1 MIGFLNINK
10 PSGMTSHDV
19 VNRVRKTLKTKHIG
33 HGGTLDPMA
42 VGVLPVAIG
51 SACRLLRFLPHDK
64 VYLAEVLLGVQTE
77 TDDIEGKII
86 ARAEN
91 SAAFT
96 SAQMQAVLRQFVGEI
111 KQKPPA
117 YSAIHHDG
125 KRLYELARAGQ
136 VPDDIKERTVSI
148 DSIDLLDYTHPV
160 IKVRI
165 TCGAGTY
172 IRSIARDLGAILGC
186 GGCLQMLVREKSGPF
201 EIAGA
206 FQFDGEISYES
217 LAATIVA
224 PQLLLS
230 QSKDFLPVTIS
241 GDEQR
246 SLRMGQ
252 MLPLSSERLGQQ
264 GDVSAKLVLAI
275 CADSLVA
282 LCKLEPDGALEWKLK
297 PEVVVPNAE

>member
-64 VYLAEVLLGVQTE
+64 VYLAEVLLGVQTD
-77 TDDIEGKII
+77 TDDIEGNVI
-86 ARAEN
+86 ARTEN
-91 SAAFT
+91 GAGFTTAQLRSA
-96 SAQMQAVLRQFVGEI
+96 LRQFVGEI

-136 VPDDIKERTVSI
+136 IPDDIKERPVSI
-148 DSIDLLDYTHPV
+148 ESIDLLDYTHPV
-160 IKVRI
+160 LTIRI

-172 IRSIARDLGAILGC
+172 IRSIARDLGSLLGC

-201 EIAGA
+201 EIASA
-206 FQFDGEISYES
+206 FRFEGEINYES
-217 LAATIVA
+217 LVATILA

-241 GDEQR
+241 SDEQKA
-246 SLRMGQ
+246 LRMGQ
-252 MLPLSSERLGQQ
+252 RLPLSSERLGLQ
-264 GDVSAKLVLAI
+264 GDVSSKLVLAI
-275 CADSLVA
+275 CADTLVA
-282 LCKLEPDGALEWKLK
+282 LCKLEPDGDLAWKLK
-297 PEVVVPNAE
+297 PEVVVPNAD

>member
-10 PSGMTSHDV
+10 SSGMTSHDV
-19 VNRVRKTLKTKHIG
+19 VNRVRKTLKVKHIG

-77 TDDIEGKII
+77 TDDIEGKVI
-86 ARAEN
+86 ARTD
-91 SAAFT
+91 SATAFT
-96 SAQMQAVLRQFVGEI
+96 SAQLQAALKQFVGETT
-111 KQKPPA
+111 QKPPA

-136 VPDDIKERTVSI
+136 IPDDIKVRPVSI
-148 DSIDLLDYTHPV
+148 DSIDLLDYTDPV
-160 IKVRI
+160 VTIRI

-172 IRSIARDLGAILGC
+172 IRSIARDLGEKLGS
-186 GGCLQMLVREKSGPF
+186 GGCLQKLVREKSGPF
-201 EIAGA
+201 EIESALSLDA
-206 FQFDGEISYES
+206 ETSYES
-217 LAATIVA
+217 LAAMIVA

-230 QSKDFLPVTIS
+230 KNKDFLPVTIS
-241 GDEQR
+241 GDEQK

-252 MLPLSSERLGQQ
+252 RLPLSRERLGQP
-264 GDVSAKLVLAI
+264 GDVSGKLVLAI
-275 CADSLVA
+275 CSDSLIA
-282 LCKLEPDGALEWKLK
+282 LCKLEPDGGLEWTLK